1 MSVSD
6 LTNKL
11 AATNEALRK
20 EIAERKQV
28 EDDLRMQKEI
38 LQTIFDHIPVMIRF
52 LDADGR
58 VKLVNRAWERTIG
71 WSLEEIQT
79 QNLDIFAELYPDP
92 QERQRVLDFI
102 AAATGEWA
110 DFKLRVRDGR
120 LLDTSWANIR
130 LADGTAIGIGQ
141 DITGR
146 RQAEAERARLFAQ
159 LQLLSRQ
166 LLQVHEAER
175 RALARE
181 LHDEI
186 GQQLTGLGLLLATT
200 SQRLSPDLIQAPLV
214 EAQARVREL
223 IVKVQN
229 LALDL
234 RPAMLD
240 DFGLVPS
247 LIWLFDRYT
256 LQTNIAVRFE
266 ILELEEQ
273 RFAAEVETAAYRI
286 VQEAL
291 TNAARYAGI
300 AEVTVRLWTDAD
312 TLWLV
317 IADQGRGFDPQ
328 ASDPHASSGLAG
340 MHERVALLGGRLTIE
355 SAVGIGT
362 RLAIALPLHSGAESR
377 AQEPES

>member
-1 MSVSD
+1 MSVND
-6 LTNKL
+6 LTRKL
-11 AATNEALRK
+11 AATNEELRK
-20 EIAERKQV
+20 EIAEHKEV
-28 EDDLRMQKEI
+28 EDDLRTQKEI
-38 LQTIFDHIPVMIRF
+38 LQTIFDHIPVLILF
-52 LDADGR
+52 LDVDGR
-58 VKLVNRAWERTIG
+58 LKLVNRAWERTLG

-79 QNLDIFAELYPDP
+79 QNLDILAELYPDP

-110 DFKLRVRDGR
+110 DFKIRVRDGR

-141 DITGR
+141 DITAR
-146 RQAEAERARLFAQ
+146 KHAEAERARLFAQ

-186 GQQLTGLGLLLATT
+186 GQQLTGLGLLLTT
-200 SQRLSPDLIQAPLV
+200 SIQRLPPDIAQASLV

-223 IVKVQN
+223 IAQVQN
-229 LALDL
+229 LALNL

-256 LQTNIAVRFE
+256 LQTTIAVRFE
-266 ILELEEQ
+266 IHGLEEQ
-273 RFAAEVETAAYRI
+273 RFASEVETAAFRI
-286 VQEAL
+286 TQEAL
-291 TNAARYAGI
+291 TNAARYAGV
-300 AEVTVRLWTDAD
+300 AEAIVRLWTDAD

-328 ASDPHASSGLAG
+328 TIDPYASSGLAG
-340 MHERVALLGGRLTIE
+340 MQERTALLGGQLTIE
-355 SAVGIGT
+355 SAVGTGT
-362 RLAIALPLHSGAESR
+362 RIATALPLHGSTGSR
-377 AQEPES
+377 AQELGP